1 MAIKFQANLASLASE
16 AGNVHSREKV
26 AILQR
31 FGALFEHP
39 VGQMNLVALPGADGE
54 AKNTAHPLL
63 VVAFRGEIRKKALKE
78 TTERRGR

>member
-54 AKNTAHPLL
+54 AKNTAHPLWWSRL
-63 VVAFRGEIRKKALKE
+63 EGKSGKRH
-78 TTERRGR
+78 